1 MRIVQRKRRPT
12 SNVDSMTVLRYCR
25 GAKAV
30 DTSTPSCAPISNGRT
45 RRLAVNCET
54 STRPGRR
61 GEQHQGA
68 DQRLVIDYLSV
79 ASVTWYGAQHN
90 TTSPDEGVWR
100 CFAILWSD
108 HSMQERFTGVQ
119 AAAVLG
125 NHSQAA
131 LERLGREPGEVR
143 RHDESG
149 QLEQRVVRVHRFA

>member
-1 MRIVQRKRRPT
+1 VCTDSYPWCHRETFIAEVPRRWTHQRHPAANLEW
-12 SNVDSMTVLRYCR
+12 SNPKIGRKLRDLNTTWQT
-25 GAKAV
+25 GPNNIKE
-30 DTSTPSCAPISNGRT
+30 PISGSSSIT
-45 RRLAVNCET
+45 
-54 STRPGRR
+54 
-61 GEQHQGA
+61 
-68 DQRLVIDYLSV
+68 LSV
-79 ASVTWYGAQHN
+79 ASVTWYGAQQD

-125 NHSQAA
+125 DHSQAA

>member
-1 MRIVQRKRRPT
+1 
-12 SNVDSMTVLRYCR
+12 
-25 GAKAV
+25 V

-45 RRLAVNCET
+45 PKIGRKLRDLNTAWQTGRTT
-54 STRPGRR
+54 SRSRSGGSSSIT
-61 GEQHQGA
+61 
-68 DQRLVIDYLSV
+68 LSV
-79 ASVTWYGAQHN
+79 ASVTWYGTQQD

-100 CFAILWSD
+100 YFAILWSD

-125 NHSQAA
+125 DHSQAA